1 MISLVFKNKRKSFH
15 VLANATIPSWQQ
27 FNHPLQTLSGPY
39 LKSSRN
45 RKPSRTTQRV
55 QHILLSISNQTLISK
70 KNSRNLVDL
79 MFCAALHCGV
89 LNQGASNA
97 NGGEQEETRLDLR
110 SRGLCLVPL
119 SCTSYVTNENG
130 VWAPPNFRGNWFM
143 PARDTTTGQ
152 CIGTNWRLIGVLP
165 AKKEKK
171 MYPLSLCCLSTW
183 RIWFLFGPTHTYNS

>member
-1 MISLVFKNKRKSFH
+1 
-15 VLANATIPSWQQ
+15 
-27 FNHPLQTLSGPY
+27 
-39 LKSSRN
+39 
-45 RKPSRTTQRV
+45 
-55 QHILLSISNQTLISK
+55 
-70 KNSRNLVDL
+70 

-143 PARDTTTGQ
+143 SARDTTGQ
-152 CIGTNWRLIGVLP
+152 CIGTNWRLIRVLP
-165 AKKEKK
+165 AKKRGKNCIL
-171 MYPLSLCCLSTW
+171 YPCVVCLSDAFDSCLPHPHIQQLSYHLLHIAPKTKKARDGLPHELQRVPLNKHGAKNFIKLLRSYIVSHQSIQNMDKSLHVYKMLGW
-183 RIWFLFGPTHTYNS
+183 TKKYM

>member
-1 MISLVFKNKRKSFH
+1 
-15 VLANATIPSWQQ
+15 
-27 FNHPLQTLSGPY
+27 
-39 LKSSRN
+39 
-45 RKPSRTTQRV
+45 
-55 QHILLSISNQTLISK
+55 
-70 KNSRNLVDL
+70 

-152 CIGTNWRLIGVLP
+152 CIGTNWRLIRVLP

-171 MYPLSLCCLSTW
+171 MYPLSLCCLSTSHLILVW
-183 RIWFLFGPTHTYNS
+183 PYPHIQQLAYHLLHIVPKTKKARDGLHHELHRAPLDKHGAKNLINFRGIISWASKIYRSWINHSMYITWLGWTKKYM

>member
-1 MISLVFKNKRKSFH
+1 M
-15 VLANATIPSWQQ
+15 ANARISSWQQ

-45 RKPSRTTQRV
+45 KKPSRTTQRV

-70 KNSRNLVDL
+70 KKSRNLVDL

-143 PARDTTTGQ
+143 SARDTTGQ
-152 CIGTNWRLIGVLP
+152 CIGTNWRLIRVLP
-165 AKKEKK
+165 AKKGEKIVSSILVSSV
-171 MYPLSLCCLSTW
+171 YLTHLILVC
-183 RIWFLFGPTHTYNS
+183 PTHTYNS